1 MLCPHCQLGSYFGT
15 CTCLINNDPCP
26 LVRRC
31 NVEHK
36 WLPLSS
42 MDRCR
47 LRMHES
53 KVKNMSSN
61 KNIVRF
67 ESKGK
72 LYVEYNGRV
81 VKINNPYDYTPDGV
95 EIVEVDGQIYIKGFE
110 PKQPVKYDEVEEVK
124 DSIGERFDSEEV
136 VEEKPKKKSGSRK
149 SKKKD
154 K

>member
-1 MLCPHCQLGSYFGT
+1 
-15 CTCLINNDPCP
+15 
-26 LVRRC
+26 
-31 NVEHK
+31 
-36 WLPLSS
+36 
-42 MDRCR
+42 
-47 LRMHES
+47 
-53 KVKNMSSN
+53 MSSN

-110 PKQPVKYDEVEEVK
+110 PKQSVKYDEVEEVK
-124 DSIGERFDSEEV
+124 DSIGESFNSEEV